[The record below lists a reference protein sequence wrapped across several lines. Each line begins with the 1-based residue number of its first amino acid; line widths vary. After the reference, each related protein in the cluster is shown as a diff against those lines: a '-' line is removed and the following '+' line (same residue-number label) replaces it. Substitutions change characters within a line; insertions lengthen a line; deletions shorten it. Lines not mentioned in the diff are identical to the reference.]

1 MHYIFL
7 LILEE
12 WNMKSKINVILVD
25 DVDFSRKVVSFI
37 IKKNFHDQ
45 VNIIEAKS
53 CNDVVNILNK
63 KNIIHGIIT
72 DIMMPNG
79 DGLDLIKVLS
89 ENNYHIPVAI
99 VSSVKATILEKVM
112 DLAEVSGVT
121 IVNSYNKP
129 ISAEEV
135 ISTIDFFNVN
145 RIEERKMLFEDV
157 KQNDLV
163 ELYYQ
168 PIVNFSSHRIDG
180 VQVSPHWKN
189 QKESAVAE
197 SVFLPDIN
205 DMKNTVG
212 FMNLMFT
219 LLERDI
225 KSKFS
230 DYRYT
235 FRINVKDILICDDD
249 FINHVFDKIEKETK
263 DKIIV
268 VVEFSDDVVLLDKL
282 TENLETLLADGVRIS
297 IELVENDM
305 QCKLLEQGIALSNI
319 CFEYKKNVFEDIK
332 RFKEMHGKD
341 IPIIIGNIQKVNQ
354 QQASLD
360 YGFEC
365 LQGDFIT
372 SEMKNDKLA
381 KWINAYESETENF
394 QY

>member
-1 MHYIFL
+1 
-7 LILEE
+7 
-12 WNMKSKINVILVD
+12 MKSKINVILVD

-145 RIEERKMLFEDV
+145 RIEDRKMLFEDV

-180 VQVSPHWKN
+180 VQVSSHWKN

-205 DMKNTVG
+205 DMKNTAG

-268 VVEFSDDVVLLDKL
+268 VVEFSEDVVLLDKL
-282 TENLETLLADGVRIS
+282 TENLEKLLLDSVRIS

-319 CFEYKKNVFEDIK
+319 CFEYKKNVFDDIK
-332 RFKEMHGKD
+332 RFKERHGKD

-372 SEMKNDKLA
+372 SEMKNDKLV
-381 KWINAYESETENF
+381 KWINVYESETENL
-394 QY
+394 QC